1 MNDTI
6 NQIRHKIK
14 IGQSVK
20 MQGNIHRVRIPI
32 PKDCVIK
39 ELVEEINATKD
50 LTGHLFTKDH
60 QTLTF
65 MIGVA

>member
-1 MNDTI
+1 MNNAI
-6 NQIRHKIK
+6 NQIRRKIR

-32 PKDCVIK
+32 PKDCVI
-39 ELVEEINATKD
+39 EEINATKD
-50 LTGHLFTKDH
+50 LNGHLFTKDH